1 MHGHAW
7 ASLVTPL
14 RILLSAV
21 CLSTIGLYAWSVF
34 LARDFL
40 QRVAGRKGG
49 ETPPGISVLKPI
61 RGVDRDAVANFASFC
76 RQDYPSWEILFG
88 AEQEGDPGLE
98 AARQV
103 QRDHPDVPIRI
114 LVGDGATGANP
125 KVRTLAK
132 LAREARHSL
141 LLISDSDIQVDRS
154 HLERMVEPFQDPR
167 VGVATCLYRSSADAF
182 WGRIDALAL
191 STEFVPGA
199 LVARRLEGMTFAMGA
214 GILIRQDVLERIGGF
229 RAIADNIADDYL
241 LGNLPA
247 RAGYRV
253 ELAREVVN
261 HRLGT
266 RSLRDLITRRMRWN
280 RVILSSRPWSY
291 AGMVFLQGT
300 AAALFLP
307 VAAGGSVSA
316 WLLAM
321 ATLAA
326 RIGAGWFLTDRC
338 LDDRASRRLL
348 WLLPICDV
356 VSTLT
361 WFAAFFRHEIVWRG
375 RKFRVERGGRLL
387 EEEERPA
394 ARTGVG

>member
-7 ASLVTPL
+7 IGLGGLL
-14 RILLSAV
+14 RCLLSAL
-21 CLSTIGLYAWSVF
+21 CLSTIAIYVWSVF
-34 LARDFL
+34 LAREFFR
-40 QRVAGRKGG
+40 RVAGREAGDAR
-49 ETPPGISVLKPI
+49 PGVSVLKPI
-61 RGVDRDAVANFASFC
+61 RGVDPDAVANFTSFC
-76 RQDYPSWEILFG
+76 EQDYPSWEILFG

-98 AARQV
+98 PARQV
-103 QRDHPDVPIRI
+103 QREHPDVPIRI
-114 LVGDGATGANP
+114 FVGDGATGANP
-125 KVRTLAK
+125 KIRTLAK
-132 LAREARHSL
+132 LAREARYSL
-141 LLISDSDIQVDRS
+141 LLISDSDIHVDRS

-182 WGRIDALAL
+182 WGRIDTLAL
-191 STEFVPGA
+191 STEFVPAA

-214 GILIRQDVLERIGGF
+214 GILIRRDVLERIGGF

-253 ELAREVVN
+253 ELAREVVD

-266 RSLRDLITRRMRWN
+266 RSLRDLIERRMRWN
-280 RVILSSRPWSY
+280 RVILTSRPWSY

-300 AAALFLP
+300 AAALLLP
-307 VAAGGSVSA
+307 VAAGGSGPA

-321 ATLAA
+321 ATLAT
-326 RIGAGWFLTDRC
+326 RIGAAWFLTDHC

-361 WFAAFFRHEIVWRG
+361 WFGAFFGREIVWRG
-375 RKFRVERGGRLL
+375 RKFWVERGGRLL
-387 EEEERPA
+387 EEELPA
-394 ARTGVG
+394 RAAPR